1 MEAVHWGTGP
11 LATEKLATWYRQI
24 LATGHRT
31 TGHMVQPDTGHW
43 ATGHRA
49 TGHVVQADTGHWSQ
63 SNWPHGTGRYWALG
77 HWPQS
82 NWLHGTGLQILG
94 TGGRRT
100 VGTGHRVSTDFNI
113 MGHWAQKDTRN
124 LGHGID

>member
-11 LATEKLATWYRQI
+11 LATEQLATWYRHI
-24 LATGHRT
+24 L
-31 TGHMVQPDTGHW
+31 

-49 TGHVVQADTGHWSQ
+49 TGHMVMAC
-63 SNWPHGTGRYWALG
+63 RYWALG
-77 HWPQS
+77 AGGQ
-82 NWLHGTGLQILG
+82 LELGTGYRQILG
-94 TGGRRT
+94 TECRST

-124 LGHGID
+124 LGLGID